1 MQLEDQLCGLCRRIP
16 PPFERAVAFGV
27 YRHTLRWLIHSL
39 KYDGMEPVADELGS
53 RLAQTLLSFEPG
65 APRNMRVVPVP
76 LHAAKQKLRGFNHAE
91 LLARSA
97 VKAVC
102 GLQRVEDKSSWDLK
116 MTPGILERQRA
127 TQSQA
132 GLSPHQRRENL
143 RGAFFVPRPDR
154 VKGSHILLIDD
165 IYTTGATARAC
176 TKALLAAGAEAVW
189 VATLARAQRE
199 TIQAPRFGAETGPE
213 QERPMREDVAFWDS
227 SFGRPAE
234 PPGH

>member
-1 MQLEDQLCGLCRRIP
+1 
-16 PPFERAVAFGV
+16 V
-27 YRHTLRWLIHSL
+27 YRDTLRWLIHSL
-39 KYDGMEPVADELGS
+39 KYDGMEPVAHQLGS
-53 RLAQTLLSFEPG
+53 RLTQALLTLEPG
-65 APRNMRVVPVP
+65 APRTMQVVPVP
-76 LHAAKQKLRGFNHAE
+76 LHPAKQKLRGFNHAE

-97 VKAVC
+97 VKAVRK
-102 GLQRVEDKSSWDLK
+102 LQRAQDKAPWDLR

-154 VKGSHILLIDD
+154 IKGSRILLIDD

-176 TKALLAAGAEAVW
+176 TKALLAARAEAVW

-199 TIQAPRFGAETGPE
+199 TIQAPEFGAETGPE

-234 PPGH
+234 PLDH